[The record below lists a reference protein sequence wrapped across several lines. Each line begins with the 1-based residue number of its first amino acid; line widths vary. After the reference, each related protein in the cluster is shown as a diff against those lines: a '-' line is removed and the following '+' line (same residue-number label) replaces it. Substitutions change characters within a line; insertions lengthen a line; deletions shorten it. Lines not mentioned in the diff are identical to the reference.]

1 MATAKASG
9 VEFFITMPTATHQAF
24 IEKLISDTSVLSV
37 FQQLDTERAEAS
49 VQEDQAMIK
58 DKILKELNG
67 FENLNFSLAE
77 YLREWFGRKL
87 IEVDRHWP
95 KQEKGTKKQVIFLRK
110 AAQFFLD
117 SERKENTERA

>member
-9 VEFFITMPTATHQAF
+9 VEFFITMPTATHEAF
-24 IEKLISDTSVLSV
+24 IEKLISDTNVLSV

-49 VQEDQAMIK
+49 VLEDQLMIK

-67 FENLNFSLAE
+67 FKNLDVSLAE
-77 YLREWFGRKL
+77 YLRQWFARKL

-95 KQEKGTKKQVIFLRK
+95 TREKETIKQVIFLRK
-110 AAQFFLD
+110 AATFF
-117 SERKENTERA
+117 